1 MKRNWVVVGAV
12 LGLLGVALGAYGAH
26 GIEQHVTAVERL
38 EWWKTGVQY
47 QLWHAPVLVLL
58 GLLQTRKPGGDLAG
72 WFLLGGVVV
81 FSGTLYAMT
90 FGAPRWFGAITPLGG
105 LALMGGWLLLAWHA
119 RGLRTA

>member
-1 MKRNWVVVGAV
+1 MKRNWIVVGAV
-12 LGLLGVALGAYGAH
+12 LGCAGVALGAYGAH
-26 GIEQHVTAVERL
+26 GLEKQVEDVEKL
-38 EWWKTGVQY
+38 EWWRTGVQY

-72 WFLLGGVVV
+72 VCLTLGVVV

-105 LALMGGWLLLAWHA
+105 LALMAGWLLLAWHA
-119 RGLRTA
+119 RGLREA